1 MLRIVVS
8 SNLIVKNKIVF
19 KKLIAE
25 DASFIFKIFIY
36 MKNILINKNKFLFH
50 SSRHNSLKYTIG
62 VDSAYA
68 YTVLTELQEYQKK
81 FKKIK

>member
-1 MLRIVVS
+1 
-8 SNLIVKNKIVF
+8 
-19 KKLIAE
+19 
-25 DASFIFKIFIY
+25 

-68 YTVLTELQEYQKK
+68 YYTVLTELQEYQKK